1 MNHLLSAAAYLRDS
15 RRAFFYWRLNPEY
28 SYKYYNSMAD
38 TRGSYNYEHLGKRA
52 LFADVLNARLQNTQ
66 TQLCLTL
73 AKGAKEKG
81 DRHLRKRR
89 DNKVDLAY
97 LENLHALTLKGVDA
111 IGCLSHLATL
121 REIVILGS
129 YPSTTALRD
138 FTRNLDMQYFGG
150 CTKVH
155 IQGSYYTQFLNAN
168 LQYLQSCQILW
179 LDNISDV
186 NAAHIAGL
194 PKLKQLVLHNC
205 SGIDYSGLNK
215 DVSLYVS
222 NVAVRDSTHRGLG
235 EFRELHF
242 SVCEYCD
249 MEGLENLAD
258 VRSLY
263 LMARRGARALTKR
276 FIKAYPNTKEWTDD
290 GTWTEYMYF

>member
-1 MNHLLSAAAYLRDS
+1 
-15 RRAFFYWRLNPEY
+15 
-28 SYKYYNSMAD
+28 MAD
-38 TRGSYNYEHLGKRA
+38 TRGSYNYEYGGKRA
-52 LFADVLNARLQNTQ
+52 LFADVLNAQLRNTQ
-66 TQLCLTL
+66 TQLGLTL
-73 AKGAKEKG
+73 SKGAKEKG

-97 LENLHALTLKGVDA
+97 CENLHALTLKGVDV
-111 IGCLSHLATL
+111 IGGVSHLETL
-121 REIVILGS
+121 REISILCS

-150 CTKVH
+150 CTKVYV
-155 IQGSYYTQFLNAN
+155 QGSYYTQFSSVNM
-168 LQYLQSCQILW
+168 QYLQSCRTLR
-179 LDNISDV
+179 LDSISGV

-194 PKLKQLVLHNC
+194 PNLKQLILHNC
-205 SGIDYSGLNK
+205 SGVDYSGLNK

-222 NVAVRDSTHRGLG
+222 NVAVRDSDHRGLG

-258 VRSLY
+258 VKSLY
-263 LMARRGARALTKR
+263 LMARRGARTLAKK